1 MGQKLNCCERK
12 DVDHQELRKEEGNQS
27 DKLIKETEKP
37 FVKSAHSPNQ
47 ETNDITNPTMQKE
60 TERITTEQIQITI
73 PQDKIER
80 SAINIQKVAK
90 GKLYRKKFANFSR
103 SFY

>member
-47 ETNDITNPTMQKE
+47 ETND
-60 TERITTEQIQITI
+60 
-73 PQDKIER
+73 QDK
-80 SAINIQKVAK
+80 SSDCKNQV
-90 GKLYRKKFANFSR
+90 LNF
-103 SFY
+103 